1 MMPFPALVLGSSL
14 LLIAAAD
21 RGVPT
26 LNVQPSCRS
35 AAITGMSTG
44 RTAET
49 CMSDEN
55 TAHDTLGKQWS
66 DFSAD
71 DKSHCLSMI
80 TTGGQPS
87 YVELLS
93 CLEMSRD
100 AKRIAQDRPAD
111 TLEQPASQT
120 PAKRRRR

>member
-14 LLIAAAD
+14 LAVAAD
-21 RGVPT
+21 RVPT
-26 LNVQPSCRS
+26 LNVQPSCR
-35 AAITGMSTG
+35 AAGTVGMNTG

-49 CMSDEN
+49 CMNDEN
-55 TAHDTLGKQWS
+55 VARDTLGKQWS
-66 DFSAD
+66 EFSAD

-80 TTGGQPS
+80 STGGGPS

-100 AKRIAQDRPAD
+100 AKRIAQERPGAQ
-111 TLEQPASQT
+111 EQPSIE
-120 PAKRRRR
+120 PAPTRRRR

>member
-14 LLIAAAD
+14 LVFVAE

-26 LNVQPSCRS
+26 LNVQPSCRG
-35 AAITGMSTG
+35 AAIAGMNTG

-66 DFSAD
+66 EFSAA

-80 TTGGQPS
+80 STGGAPS

-100 AKRIAQDRPAD
+100 AKRIAQDRPSD
-111 TLEQPASQT
+111 TLEQPANQT
-120 PAKRRRR
+120 PSRRRKR

>member
-14 LLIAAAD
+14 LVVAAE

-26 LNVQPSCRS
+26 LNVQPSCRA
-35 AAITGMSTG
+35 AAITGMMTG

-49 CMSDEN
+49 CMNDEN
-55 TAHDTLGKQWS
+55 TARDTLGKQWS
-66 DFSAD
+66 EFSAD

-80 TTGGQPS
+80 STGGQPS

-100 AKRIAQDRPAD
+100 AKRISQERPGAE
-111 TLEQPASQT
+111 EQPSIE
-120 PAKRRRR
+120 PARTRRKR